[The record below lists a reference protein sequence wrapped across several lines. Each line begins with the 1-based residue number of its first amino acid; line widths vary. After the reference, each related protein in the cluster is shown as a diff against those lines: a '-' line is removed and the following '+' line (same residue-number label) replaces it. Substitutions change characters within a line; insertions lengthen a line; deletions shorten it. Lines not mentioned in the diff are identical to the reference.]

1 MKQIR
6 KVFAATTKAADEDR
20 ALIVTISTP
29 KPDRSGDIVEPHGV
43 DLTNY
48 KRNPVVLFGHNYD
61 DLPIAKA
68 EDLQVTD
75 NGIVARV
82 VFPTQGTY
90 HKADAVYGL
99 AKQGMINAWSIG
111 FAAKSADTEPI
122 EEGGVRFLKSELLEF
137 SAVPVP
143 ANPEALTI
151 LRSKGIEEEV
161 IDQVTIDQVT
171 IDQITIDEVSEE
183 EETEKPV
190 ETSKSVEAET
200 VEKEGRVLSSTTRKQ
215 ISDAVTQM
223 KTAMEALE
231 ALMSATEPTKDEE
244 PAPSEEAKSLPTH
257 DHHMVLTYEQALK
270 TADKVIGVALRN
282 AKRPNSAS

>member
-29 KPDRSGDIVEPHGV
+29 TADRSGDVVVPQGG
-43 DLTNY
+43 DLSHF
-48 KRNPVVLFGHNYD
+48 KRNPVVLFGHNYN

-68 EDLQVTD
+68 EDLQV
-75 NGIVARV
+75 NEEGIVARV

-111 FAAKSADTEPI
+111 FAAKRDDTEEI
-122 EEGGVRFLKSELLEF
+122 EGGGIKFNKWELLEF

-161 IDQVTIDQVT
+161 IDEVTIDQEPE
-171 IDQITIDEVSEE
+171 D
-183 EETEKPV
+183 EKPV
-190 ETSKSVEAET
+190 ESSKDVEVEV

-215 ISDAVTQM
+215 INDAVTQM

-244 PAPSEEAKSLPTH
+244 PVPNEEAKSSPQP
-257 DHHMVLTYEQALK
+257 DHHMVLPLMEALK
-270 TADKVIGVALRN
+270 TADKVIGIALRN
-282 AKRPNSAS
+282 ANERAKTAN